1 VGTVLPF
8 AEDLTQAIESQLVGE
23 GYIPCDGRALAKSDT
38 EYQALYQ
45 VIGGSYSEDYTSF
58 FVPDYRGRFLRGTD
72 LGAGRDPDAGVR
84 TSPNP
89 GATKPETRETRWG
102 RFNRPR
108 SQDTPTATPAI
119 TTTRGVLPGGV
130 RPMLLEDWPVD
141 DDLVIG
147 LERPGATVA
156 PTTSTSRTRRTNP
169 ANRPP
174 EPESTADIP
183 ANRLRW

>member
-89 GATKPETRETRWG
+89 GATKPGNKGDAVGSVQSAALAGHTHGYTG
-102 RFNRPR
+102 HHNDPG
-108 SQDTPTATPAI
+108 S
-119 TTTRGVLPGGV
+119 TTRRGKTHAA
-130 RPMLLEDWPVD
+130 R
-141 DDLVIG
+141 G
-147 LERPGATVA
+147 LAGRRRSRHRPGEA
-156 PTTSTSRTRRTNP
+156 RRDRRAYHEYL
-169 ANRPP
+169 ANQ
-174 EPESTADIP
+174 ENESGESAAGT
-183 ANRLRW
+183 